1 MKETKNI
8 IYPKLCGGVFFSILQ
23 SYITNHVPASL
34 YFNGVKDPKSNIP
47 TLISLICVID
57 PDFKNS
63 LPQFSSIKKY
73 TSEYINCRHETPKG
87 LAVNTIPYLAKLRH
101 QMSGNYP
108 SLLWRMHTFLDET
121 VCLHNAEGKE
131 RIPEL
136 TQLVREII
144 EIINHDTSL
153 KNVKFPIGPNGE
165 SMPIDMSSTI
175 HFQAFMLGIWSY
187 IIENHIDNVVD
198 MNTMDEWKALKDR
211 GSTVNSPKIVIME
224 LNEPEIVNSE
234 HDGALDNYDNM
245 IKHITDAEE
254 IPRNGHLNEDT
265 GSDDS
270 ADSSHHCQS
279 YFENRSLVQTF
290 NNYGSGPQI
299 ANNTGTIIIGKK

>member
-23 SYITNHVPASL
+23 SYITNHVSASL
-34 YFNGVKDPKSNIP
+34 YFKGVKDPKSNIP

-57 PDFKNS
+57 PDYKDS
-63 LPQFSSIKKY
+63 LPGFTSVKKY
-73 TSEYINCRHETPKG
+73 TSQFINSRNKIPNG
-87 LAVNTIPYLAKLRH
+87 LAIDTKPYVAKLRH

-108 SLLWRMHTFLDET
+108 ALLWRMHTFLDET
-121 VCLHNAEGKE
+121 VCLHDAEGND

-153 KNVKFPIGPNGE
+153 KNAKFPIGPNGE
-165 SMPIDMSSTI
+165 SMPIDTSSTI
-175 HFQAFMLGIWSY
+175 HFQTFMLGIWSY
-187 IIENHIDNVVD
+187 IIDNHIDNVVD
-198 MNTMDEWKALKDR
+198 INTMDEWKALKDR
-211 GSTVNSPKIVIME
+211 GSTVNPPKIVIMDIK
-224 LNEPEIVNSE
+224 EPEIIESE
-234 HDGALDNYDNM
+234 QDEASGSHDDM

-254 IPRNGHLNEDT
+254 IPRNEHLNKDT

-299 ANNTGTIIIGKK
+299 ANNIGTIIIGKK